1 MAKNVF
7 KLSILILTLG
17 LSGYGY
23 AQQEGYPQP
32 QPTTPPTVNTPT
44 AQDWAQLRLDTLQD
58 KAQELEVYPLLAERA
73 TAVSQRIEDER
84 KFESQL
90 RKDWLKEI
98 TALGI
103 STKNNPTFQR
113 TWLRISDL
121 KAALENRNVS
131 NKALSDRR
139 KILLAQMQAEILRE
153 YEIRYALNKEIKRI
167 QSEVTATGA
176 ILNERAEPTLRKTDI
191 Q

>member
-23 AQQEGYPQP
+23 AQQEGYP

-176 ILNERAEPTLRKTDI
+176 ILKERAEPTLRKTDAH
-191 Q
+191 